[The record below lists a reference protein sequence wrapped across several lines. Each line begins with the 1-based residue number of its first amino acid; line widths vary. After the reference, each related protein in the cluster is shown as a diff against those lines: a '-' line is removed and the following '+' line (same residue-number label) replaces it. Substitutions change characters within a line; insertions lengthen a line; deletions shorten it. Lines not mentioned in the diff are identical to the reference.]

1 MNRRQPLSNHVT
13 RRQFVGRATGLGSI
27 ALAALL
33 AETCPAAESAPGSP
47 PATDPLAPKPSHFP
61 ARAKAV
67 IYLGQIGAP
76 SQFDLFDHK
85 PELLKQD
92 GKPVPDSVLKG
103 DTFVFIGAGKT
114 EFLAGPWQWSQH
126 GENGTWLTDRL
137 PFHRD
142 IVDDI
147 SFVHTMHTN
156 EMNHVPAELLWQT
169 GSPRMGRPTM
179 GAWVTY
185 GLGTANRNLPGFVV
199 LTSGKA
205 GRCGTGCWGSG
216 FLPTVYQGVQFR
228 ADGEPVLF
236 LSNPPGVDDE
246 LRRSSLDTLQELN
259 AHSLTNVNDPE
270 IATRISAFEMA
281 YRMQT
286 SVPELMDI
294 SNEPKYIHD
303 LYGTEPGKATFANN
317 CLLAR
322 RLVESGVRFVH
333 LVHGGWDHHGGGGDQ
348 NLLTGLPQRAK
359 EVDQGAAALIKDL
372 KQRGMLDETLVLFGA
387 EFGRTPMLQGP
398 RNGKELGRD
407 HLQTAFTVW
416 LAGGGV
422 KPGLH
427 LGETDD
433 FGMRPVSDPV
443 HVHDLQA
450 TLLHLLG
457 MDHTRLTF
465 KFQGRNYR
473 LTDVHGNVV
482 TKLLA

>member
-1 MNRRQPLSNHVT
+1 
-13 RRQFVGRATGLGSI
+13 
-27 ALAALL
+27 
-33 AETCPAAESAPGSP
+33 
-47 PATDPLAPKPSHFP
+47 
-61 ARAKAV
+61 
-67 IYLGQIGAP
+67 
-76 SQFDLFDHK
+76 
-85 PELLKQD
+85 
-92 GKPVPDSVLKG
+92 
-103 DTFVFIGAGKT
+103 
-114 EFLAGPWQWSQH
+114 
-126 GENGTWLTDRL
+126 
-137 PFHRD
+137 
-142 IVDDI
+142 
-147 SFVHTMHTN
+147 
-156 EMNHVPAELLWQT
+156 
-169 GSPRMGRPTM
+169 
-179 GAWVTY
+179 
-185 GLGTANRNLPGFVV
+185 
-199 LTSGKA
+199 
-205 GRCGTGCWGSG
+205 
-216 FLPTVYQGVQFR
+216 
-228 ADGEPVLF
+228 
-236 LSNPPGVDDE
+236 
-246 LRRSSLDTLQELN
+246 
-259 AHSLTNVNDPE
+259 
-270 IATRISAFEMA
+270 
-281 YRMQT
+281 MQT

-294 SNEPKYIHD
+294 SKEPKHIHE

-348 NLLTGLPQRAK
+348 NLLAGLPQRAQ

-398 RNGKELGRD
+398 RNSKELGRD
-407 HLQTAFTVW
+407 HLRTAFTVW
-416 LAGGGV
+416 LAGGGI

-473 LTDVHGNVV
+473 LTDVHGNVI